1 MKCEKCERHLV
12 GESVICSECG
22 HDSSLR
28 RAALGQLDEH
38 SGFRTTPVH
47 GEANLIRF
55 PKSSQANSAVSD
67 ADGVPIWRDVL
78 KERVR
83 QFREQRPEVETSFAP
98 CGDEPANPIVQAALR
113 RLSKPAEYAEALGTS
128 YSSAATAPLTH
139 ERRETDA
146 AGAPIFRRETSGL
159 VRPNPGASESPLVR
173 GSEFSQIRT
182 PISVAKN
189 NSLKTEP
196 GLATSLL
203 VLNPPQ
209 PASLWDRTLAGFF
222 DFALIFLACI
232 PLCSIHSITG
242 LKFGQ
247 SAAYAVLG
255 IAVWVT
261 FIYQMWTMLVSGRT
275 CGMAWRHLRV
285 FDTETREAVF
295 PQWRLFVRAICG
307 PVSILLPPLN
317 LAVIWASGNQAGL
330 ADLLSQTTLL
340 QTHTSVSNASPTS
353 SSSPAVRS
361 MGLLNIGR
369 DRWTTFCFK
378 P

>member
-28 RAALGQLDEH
+28 RAALGQSDEH
-38 SGFRTTPVH
+38 SSFRAAPVH

-55 PKSSQANSAVSD
+55 PKSTQATSAVSD

-83 QFREQRPEVETSFAP
+83 QFREQRPEVEASFAP
-98 CGDEPANPIVQAALR
+98 GGDEPDNPIVQAALR
-113 RLSKPAEYAEALGTS
+113 RLSKPAGYPEVLSTS

-139 ERRETDA
+139 ERREI
-146 AGAPIFRRETSGL
+146 GAEGPPTLRRETAGL
-159 VRPNPGASESPLVR
+159 VYPNPGTSESPLFR
-173 GSEFSQIRT
+173 GNEFSQIGA
-182 PISVAKN
+182 SKGVAK
-189 NSLKTEP
+189 KTEP
-196 GLATSLL
+196 GSTASLQP
-203 VLNPPQ
+203 LNPPQ

-330 ADLLSQTTLL
+330 ADLLSKTTLL
-340 QTHTSVSNASPTS
+340 QTHARVSSASPT
-353 SSSPAVRS
+353 
-361 MGLLNIGR
+361 
-369 DRWTTFCFK
+369 
-378 P
+378 